1 MAPIRLIMV
10 GGFLGAGK
18 TTLIKAAARAL
29 SQRGLRVGIITNDQA
44 PNLADTGLL
53 KMAGFG
59 VDEVSGGCFCCNFE
73 ELEKAWER
81 VIERENPQVI
91 IGEPVGSC
99 TDISAT
105 VFQPI
110 KKMYAERFDP
120 APFTV
125 LADPRRLAEAL
136 GPAGE
141 SSLPEN
147 VLYIYQRQLEEAD
160 LIVINKV
167 DLISP
172 DDQMTLRAALAQR
185 LPGTPVLTMS
195 ALRGDGV
202 AHWRAQLERLGRGG
216 GHLTSVDY
224 QLYAEGEA
232 ALGWLNASAELRA
245 GEASFDWGALAGE
258 LMEQLVAACREQGAE
273 VAHLKL
279 HLAAGAGAVQ
289 ANLTSCREQPRVQV
303 HGQPAGAQAHLIVNA
318 RCAMDPDLLREMVT
332 SALAAAARDQVS
344 YTITTLESFK
354 PSPPKPTHHFSE
366 VV

>member
-18 TTLIKAAARAL
+18 TTLIGAAAQVL
-29 SQRGLRVGIITNDQA
+29 SERGLKVGIITNDQA

-53 KMAGFG
+53 QMAGFG
-59 VDEVSGGCFCCNFE
+59 VDEVSGGCFCCNFG

-120 APFTV
+120 APFSV
-125 LADPRRLAEAL
+125 LTDPRRLAEAL
-136 GPAGE
+136 SPEGAA
-141 SSLPEN
+141 SLPAN
-147 VLYIYQRQLEEAD
+147 VLYIFQRQLEEAD

-172 DDQMTLRAALAQR
+172 EEQVTLRAALAQR
-185 LPGTPVLTMS
+185 MPETPVLTMS

-202 AHWRAQLERLGRGG
+202 AHWLAQLDKLGRGG
-216 GHLTSVDY
+216 AHLTSVDY
-224 QLYAEGEA
+224 KVYAEGEA
-232 ALGWLNASAELRA
+232 SLGWLNASAELQA
-245 GEASFDWGALAGE
+245 GDASFDWAGLAARLMDE
-258 LMEQLVAACREQGAE
+258 LTAACREQGTE

-279 HLAAGAGAVQ
+279 HLQAGPGAVQ
-289 ANLTSCREQPRVQV
+289 ANLTSCREEPRLQV
-303 HGQPAGAQAHLIVNA
+303 HGQPGGAQAHLIVNA
-318 RCAMDPDLLREMVT
+318 RCAMDPDHLREMVT
-332 SALAAAARDQVS
+332 SALEAAASGRVAYS
-344 YTITTLESFK
+344 ITTLESFK
-354 PSPPKPTHHFSE
+354 PSPPQPTHYFGQ